1 MSLADLEQSLGRR
14 FARLA
19 TNAVVARPRLWRGF
33 RWLLRK
39 QFDRLAPEWQ
49 ARRRPEAFAA
59 LEEALAAVEPPPRR
73 VLDLGTGTGAA
84 AFLAARR
91 FPDAEIVGADLSERM
106 LAEARANIPPEL
118 AGRMRFE
125 AADGAQL
132 PFEDEA
138 FDLVVL
144 ANMIPFFDELA
155 RAVAPGGSVVL
166 AFSAGPETP
175 IWVPP
180 ARLREELG
188 VRGFSDFADFAAA
201 GGTALLA
208 RKGGEV

>member
-1 MSLADLEQSLGRR
+1 VSLADLERSLGRR
-14 FARLA
+14 FARLT
-19 TNAVVARPRLWRGF
+19 TNAVVARPRLWGGF
-33 RWLLRK
+33 RWLTRR

-49 ARRRPEAFAA
+49 ALRRPEAFAV
-59 LEEALAAVEPPPRR
+59 LEEALAAIAPPPRR

-84 AFLAARR
+84 AFVAAHR
-91 FPDAEIVGADLSERM
+91 FPEAEVVGADLSERM
-106 LAEARANIPPEL
+106 LVEARANTPPGL
-118 AGRMRFE
+118 ADRVRFE

-132 PFEDEA
+132 PFGDGA

-155 RAVAPGGSVVL
+155 RVVAARGWVVFS
-166 AFSAGPETP
+166 FSAGPETP

-180 ARLREELG
+180 ARLREELDA
-188 VRGFSDFADFAAA
+188 RGFSEFADFAAA

-208 RKGGEV
+208 RKPADV